1 MKIAIFVSV
10 SLFILVAIYNYIKSI
25 AAHEAQL
32 IALRRENTQL
42 LHDKLTLERKN
53 MQLRDELSAME
64 QQLKKDKAIR
74 SIRDNNNA
82 DLIAALQAELR
93 RKDKMIDQ
101 KWRTA
106 KTACVGSGR

>member
-10 SLFILVAIYNYIKSI
+10 AMFILVAIYNYIKSV

-42 LHDKLTLERKN
+42 LHDKLNLERTN
-53 MQLRDELSAME
+53 MKLRDELTAME
-64 QQLKKDKAIR
+64 QQLKKDRAIR

-82 DLIAALQAELR
+82 DIIAALQAECR
-93 RKDKMIDQ
+93 RKDKIIDQ

>member
-1 MKIAIFVSV
+1 MKTAIFATVTV
-10 SLFILVAIYNYIKSI
+10 FALLAIYNYIKSV

-53 MQLRDELSAME
+53 MQLRDELRYAE
-64 QQLKKDKAIR
+64 QMLKKDRAIR

-82 DLIAALQAELR
+82 DMIAALQAECR
-93 RKDKMIDQ
+93 RKDKIIEQ
-101 KWRTA
+101 KWKTA
-106 KTACVGSGR
+106 KTAQAAGQR